1 MSNQRRRAH
10 DFTASLTSFRQTLSD
25 EESSST
31 MSRVSSDNTSCD
43 IRSKQHK
50 GDLHSQSRH
59 AKSRESV
66 ILAGSLVSQQ
76 YHSLSDSCNISK
88 NCNTAHN
95 NRQLQRSDMW
105 NTSDDSTSYMSLKCD
120 LNKCINLFDNEQ
132 LKEGTLEEQ
141 LSATLSETVIGERV
155 HRRLSRDPTV
165 GRHNCNSLHR
175 SVSADSLRRQALLN
189 REFTRSKSY
198 TTLDQMLK
206 RDTNYNLKADKLFS
220 PSRKVKLIF
229 SFDVPTS
236 PKSPTLPSERGDERC
251 DTMSSTTS
259 KGELNLK
266 SELTRLLRSLPDE
279 KPLKEATT
287 QRHFLR
293 RLSANCQDSPRVFTE
308 RLLTIVEE
316 SVLINDSGEVSMCR
330 FNDKLQKMHKFIED
344 ETVPE
349 WPQSP
354 GTSAPISGTKR
365 KSQEHRADSS
375 RRSCTH
381 GTPDVRLVTPVSSRR
396 DVKSPNKIRRRRS
409 RNSYMRNFND
419 NTTTFENLE
428 AYCQKL
434 FPNENK
440 TSSAS
445 DRIQSES
452 PLRHMDNLRR
462 ACESQMASLDNSI
475 NIYEEIKKAGTCASN
490 FASQHVQ
497 TPETRDRQRG
507 PASCENIKC
516 SRKVSSTF
524 KRRTECGRCY
534 ETAEQLDDLESTLMY
549 EIARKR
555 QRCLDTAKVM
565 IEIDAN
571 LESTA
576 ASEQKY
582 PEIRVTEAAPTMTTS
597 DEKFMKVL
605 MCVKNYQDYLEEYK
619 PLLNQL
625 HRLKSTSRDARAT
638 KTPSEKFS
646 TSSVL
651 SGHKKTLRTPRT
663 PKLSPRKT
671 SPSSAKLSA
680 HKTVVSKPRLFVT
693 PGKQSV
699 NKGCKPKRI
708 YFPNLM
714 PEQNKPESNI
724 NLHAKKI
731 YRQMGNY
738 DHVTSPV
745 ALYIKGKEQKK
756 NQLPKTPDKL
766 TPGTKRTM
774 PSPRKKFRS
783 PIRPREIEE
792 AED

>member
-10 DFTASLTSFRQTLSD
+10 DFTASLTSFRQTVSD
-25 EESSST
+25 DESSST
-31 MSRVSSDNTSCD
+31 MSRVSSDNTSYD
-43 IRSKQHK
+43 IRSKQHR
-50 GDLHSQSRH
+50 GDLHSQSKH
-59 AKSRESV
+59 TKSRESV

-76 YHSLSDSCNISK
+76 YHSLSDSCDIAK
-88 NCNTAHN
+88 NCNTAHD
-95 NRQLQRSDMW
+95 NRQPQRSDMW
-105 NTSDDSTSYMSLKCD
+105 NMSDDSTSYTSHKFD

-132 LKEGTLEEQ
+132 LKEDTLEEQ
-141 LSATLSETVIGERV
+141 LSATLSKTVIGERV

-165 GRHNCNSLHR
+165 GRHNCNSLRR
-175 SVSADSLRRQALLN
+175 SMSADSLRRQALLN

-198 TTLDQMLK
+198 TTLDQMLN
-206 RDTNYNLKADKLFS
+206 RDTNYNLKAGELFS
-220 PSRKVKLIF
+220 PSRTVKLIF

-236 PKSPTLPSERGDERC
+236 RKSPTLPSEKGDFCYAKDSERR

-259 KGELNLK
+259 KGALNLK
-266 SELTRLLRSLPDE
+266 SELVKLLRSLPDE

-308 RLLTIVEE
+308 RLLTIIEE
-316 SVLINDSGEVSMCR
+316 SVLIDDSGEVSMRR
-330 FNDKLQKMHKFIED
+330 FNEKLQKMHKFIED

-354 GTSAPISGTKR
+354 GTSTPTPISGTKR

-375 RRSCTH
+375 RRSRTH
-381 GTPDVRLVTPVSSRR
+381 GTPDLGLVTPVSTRR

-409 RNSYMRNFND
+409 RNSCRPRDFND

-428 AYCQKL
+428 AYCQKF
-434 FPNENK
+434 FPYENK

-445 DRIQSES
+445 DKIQSES
-452 PLRHMDNLRR
+452 PPRQMDNFRR
-462 ACESQMASLDNSI
+462 ACESQMASLDSSI
-475 NIYEEIKKAGTCASN
+475 NIYEEIRKAGTCASN
-490 FASQHVQ
+490 FASQNVQ
-497 TPETRDRQRG
+497 TPEAQDRQRG

-524 KRRTECGRCY
+524 KRRTECGRRY
-534 ETAEQLDDLESTLMY
+534 KTAEQLDDLESTLMY

-555 QRCLDTAKVM
+555 QRCLDTAKVL

-582 PEIRVTEAAPTMTTS
+582 PEIRVTEASPTMTTS

-625 HRLKSTSRDARAT
+625 HRLRSTSRDAGAT
-638 KTPSEKFS
+638 KTLGEKLG

-680 HKTVVSKPRLFVT
+680 NKTVVSKPRLFVT

-714 PEQNKPESNI
+714 PKQNKQESNI
-724 NLHAKKI
+724 NPHAKKI
-731 YRQMGNY
+731 YQQMGNY
-738 DHVTSPV
+738 DHVISPV
-745 ALYIKGKEQKK
+745 AQYIKGTEQK
-756 NQLPKTPDKL
+756 
-766 TPGTKRTM
+766 TKSTTQNARQTD
-774 PSPRKKFRS
+774 
-783 PIRPREIEE
+783 
-792 AED
+792 A